1 MYKIKKVYN
10 STLSYVLVI
19 SVLLAGI
26 IYAPVARAAVV
37 NDVMTPPSGW
47 GTPTGPVMA
56 LIDAGGEASSLIQ
69 TDTSVALRN
78 APSTLFNPG
87 LDALAL
93 AGGTDDTVHE
103 AGSFSIVSS
112 LNSCPAD
119 TPVNIIVGPS
129 VSTTMAMTGT
139 IPNPGANNTSHALF
153 DLSGPTVPYLSV
165 SDNDNIGDVFNH
177 PGGSYATTFG
187 NLSNMYMIANM
198 EVVEAAVTNAPN
210 GSEASNTE
218 SIPSITLAYDDA
230 GCTPINPVDNSS
242 KANSS
247 NAVNSLASTGQRV
260 YMYVALG
267 AFLIITS
274 LALLISRIRSS
285 KKNTTL

>member
-1 MYKIKKVYN
+1 MQKSKKIIN
-10 STLSYVLVI
+10 STLRYAVVLAII
-19 SVLLAGI
+19 SSGI
-26 IYAPVARAAVV
+26 ICSPTASAAIV
-37 NDVMTPPSGW
+37 NDVMPPPSGW
-47 GTPTGPVMA
+47 GTPTAPILA
-56 LIDAGGEASSLIQ
+56 LIDAGGEASSLLQ
-69 TDTSVALRN
+69 SDTSVALRN
-78 APSTLFNPG
+78 APSTSFNPG

-103 AGSFSIVSS
+103 AGAFSILSN

-129 VSTTMAMTGT
+129 VSTTISMTGT

-177 PGGSYATTFG
+177 LGGSYATTFG

-230 GCTPINPVDNSS
+230 GCTPINTVVNSS
-242 KANSS
+242 TANSS
-247 NAVNSLASTGQRV
+247 NSIDSLASTGQRI
-260 YMYVALG
+260 YMYVALA

-274 LALLISRIRSS
+274 LALLIRRIRSA
-285 KKNTTL
+285 K